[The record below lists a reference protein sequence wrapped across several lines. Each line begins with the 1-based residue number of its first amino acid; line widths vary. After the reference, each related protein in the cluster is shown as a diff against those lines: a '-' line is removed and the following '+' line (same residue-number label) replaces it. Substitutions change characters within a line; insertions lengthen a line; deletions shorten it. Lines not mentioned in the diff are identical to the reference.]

1 MRFSYAMIKGQSM
14 FEVVMALFIMALIIV
29 GVVFLSTNSIA
40 NSAFSR
46 NKTIAGRY
54 SQEAVEWLRGQRDSD
69 PTLFVTNATGT
80 WCLASLS
87 FTSHAACGS
96 GSVITGTVFKRQVV
110 FTEDGSTADT
120 IIKAEVTTSW
130 TDSKGTHTAKSI
142 TEFTDIREK

>member
-1 MRFSYAMIKGQSM
+1 M

-29 GVVFLSTNSIA
+29 GVVFLSTSSIA

-80 WCLASLS
+80 WCLTSLS
-87 FTSHAACGS
+87 FTTSPHVACS
-96 GSVITGTVFKRQVV
+96 SANFITGTIFKRQVV
-110 FTEDGSTADT
+110 FSVSLAGCPANCKNVIT
-120 IIKAEVTTSW
+120 AEVTTSW
-130 TDSKGTHTAKSI
+130 DDSKGTHSAKST